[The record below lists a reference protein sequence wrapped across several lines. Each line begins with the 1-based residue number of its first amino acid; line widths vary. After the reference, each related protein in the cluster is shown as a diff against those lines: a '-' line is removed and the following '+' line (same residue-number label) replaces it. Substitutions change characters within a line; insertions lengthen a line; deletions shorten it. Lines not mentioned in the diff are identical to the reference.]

1 MHRSTQVAVIFLSL
15 TFASISFA
23 KNKNADLKEVSDDK
37 YKPGQVWS
45 YKTRADEH
53 ESTLTILRVEQGPEK
68 KRIVHIRVDH
78 VQLTNCTGG
87 PAPDNFE
94 HMPFA
99 KEALD
104 ESVLKVIRR
113 GAVPDFHNGY
123 SEWRAAWDAGNAG
136 YYTITV
142 SLALD
147 VAQKTFDHGLGC
159 PK

>member
-87 PAPDNFE
+87 RRRITLNIC
-94 HMPFA
+94 
-99 KEALD
+99 L
-104 ESVLKVIRR
+104 SLKKRWTK
-113 GAVPDFHNGY
+113 A
-123 SEWRAAWDAGNAG
+123 
-136 YYTITV
+136 
-142 SLALD
+142 
-147 VAQKTFDHGLGC
+147 C
-159 PK
+159 